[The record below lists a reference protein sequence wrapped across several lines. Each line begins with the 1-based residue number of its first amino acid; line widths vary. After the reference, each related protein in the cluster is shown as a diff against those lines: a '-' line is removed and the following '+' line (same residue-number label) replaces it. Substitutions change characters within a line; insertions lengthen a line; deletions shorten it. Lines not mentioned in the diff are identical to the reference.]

1 MPKYF
6 SCKSAIVC
14 ILVGCA
20 VTLVFFSRK
29 VAANGTVP
37 FQASLTSRDM
47 RFALSSLPEKL
58 SVFQYA
64 DVSTFTILTS
74 VHMGLVSEDYQGN
87 LYSGVASS
95 WSVNVS
101 GRIYTFNLDRGL
113 EFHSGM
119 KLDCGDVL
127 ATFQRLLK
135 LGTQFSWSYNITK
148 ISCLSDDVFEVVLR
162 HSSSAFLPALA
173 GLEASILPA
182 SQGTE
187 LSTTVGLGPYRLK
200 VSGSPDRLPMLEKVS
215 GHPLLKA
222 LSPDH
227 VYFKL
232 YEHMREAEQA
242 FSAGLVDVVP
252 RRAAMETASRESVV
266 ESLGYSRLWFLALGD
281 NLAGTLS
288 RSMRKCLS
296 RSVDRRSLIAAT
308 SNDVETMMS
317 AAFGVVP
324 PQTAGALPDASDTA
338 QRCVK
343 TTNLHSVVE
352 LIYIEGQVGQ
362 AFLAELRRSL
372 RVFGLPVRAKRLAKS
387 EFITRFQNRTF
398 DAAVASFGLTISPE
412 LNLRNFYGSN
422 SLLDFTPKSSAR
434 YDQDINAIERS
445 ASEQERAAKINVLE
459 AKVGEDPYLIPL
471 AFQRMSY
478 LANPCVDME
487 SVRSRTSGEQ
497 FQDVSVV
504 RACQAGAL

>member
-1 MPKYF
+1 MSKF
-6 SCKSAIVC
+6 VSCKSAIVC

-20 VTLVFFSRK
+20 VTLGFFSKK

-37 FQASLTSRDM
+37 FPTSQTPRDI
-47 RFALSSLPEKL
+47 RFALSSLPDKL

-87 LYSGVASS
+87 LYSGAASS
-95 WSVNVS
+95 WSVSAN
-101 GRIYTFNLDRGL
+101 GRTYTFNLDRSL

-119 KLDCGDVL
+119 QLECGDVL

-135 LGTQFSWSYNITK
+135 LGTQFNWSHNIVT

-162 HSSSAFLPALA
+162 HSSTAFLPALA

-187 LSTTVGLGPYRLK
+187 LSTTVGLGPYRL
-200 VSGSPDRLPMLEKVS
+200 SIDGSPDGLPMLEKVA
-215 GHPLLKA
+215 GHPLLKV

-252 RRAAMETASRESVV
+252 MRAAMETASREAVV
-266 ESLGYSRLWFLALGD
+266 ETLGYSRLWFFALGD
-281 NLAGTLS
+281 KLAGTLS

-296 RSVDRRSLIAAT
+296 QSINRRALIAAT
-308 SNDVETMMS
+308 SNDVGTMMS
-317 AAFGVVP
+317 PAFGVVP
-324 PQTAGALPDASDTA
+324 PQTGGTLPDPSGTA
-338 QRCVK
+338 QVCAK
-343 TTNLHSVVE
+343 KANLHSVVE

-362 AFLAELRRSL
+362 AFLAEIRRALSA
-372 RVFGLPVRAKRLAKS
+372 FGLHVRARRLAKS

-398 DAAVASFGLTISPE
+398 DAAVASFGLTIAPE
-412 LNLRNFYGSN
+412 LNLRNFYGST
-422 SLLDFTPKSSAR
+422 SLLDFTPKSAVR
-434 YDQDINAIERS
+434 YDRDIDAIERS
-445 ASEQERAAKINVLE
+445 ASEEERAAKIHMLE
-459 AKVGEDPYLIPL
+459 ARVGDDPYLIPL
-471 AFQRMSY
+471 TFQRMSF
-478 LANPCVDME
+478 LANTCVDMQ
-487 SVRSRTSGEQ
+487 SVRSRTLGEQ
-497 FQDVSVV
+497 FQDISVV
-504 RACQAGAL
+504 RDCQTGSL

>member
-1 MPKYF
+1 MAKYL

-29 VAANGTVP
+29 VAANGPVSS
-37 FQASLTSRDM
+37 QASLTSRDI

-58 SVFQYA
+58 SVFKYA

-95 WSVNVS
+95 WSVSSS
-101 GRIYTFNLDRGL
+101 GRTYTFNLDRGL

-119 KLDCGDVL
+119 KLECGDVL

-135 LGTQFSWSYNITK
+135 SGTQFSWSPNISK
-148 ISCLSDDVFEVVLR
+148 ISCLSEDVFEVVLR

-187 LSTTVGLGPYRLK
+187 LSTTVGLGPYHL
-200 VSGSPDRLPMLEKVS
+200 SADGAPDGLPMLEKVT

-252 RRAAMETASRESVV
+252 RRAAMDAVSRESVV

-281 NLAGTLS
+281 KLAGTLS

-296 RSVDRRSLIAAT
+296 RSVDRRSLIAT
-308 SNDVETMMS
+308 ISNNVETMMS
-317 AAFGVVP
+317 PAFGVVP
-324 PQTAGALPDASDTA
+324 PQTAGTLPDASDTA
-338 QRCVK
+338 VRCVK
-343 TTNLHSVVE
+343 PTNLHSVVE

-372 RVFGLPVRAKRLAKS
+372 RTFGLQVRARRLAKS
-387 EFITRFQNRTF
+387 EFIARFQSRTF
-398 DAAVASFGLTISPE
+398 DAAVASFGLTIAPE
-412 LNLRNFYGSN
+412 LNLRNFYGSK
-422 SLLDFTPKSSAR
+422 SLLNFTPKSTAR
-434 YDQDINAIERS
+434 YDQDIDAIERS
-445 ASEQERAAKINVLE
+445 ASEQERAAKINMLE
-459 AKVGEDPYLIPL
+459 ARVGDDPYLIPL
-471 AFQRMSY
+471 TFQRMSY
-478 LANPCVDME
+478 LANLCVDME
-487 SVRSRTSGEQ
+487 SIRSRTLGEQ
-497 FQDVSVV
+497 FQDISVV
-504 RACQAGAL
+504 RDCQTGSL